1 MSTIQPVQTA
11 GQHPVFNTPPGANS
25 GHHDTPTYTDVASAD
40 PFIRPATITEPMH
53 AKYPNFYYNYNFLQ
67 TPNDNAN
74 DDSNDGDGSNAA
86 AMFDDDGFYVND
98 DDNSYINDLRADEAE
113 AQCLIRLK
121 QFVNGLDF
129 GYY

>member
-1 MSTIQPVQTA
+1 MSSTQPAQTA
-11 GQHPVFNTPPGANS
+11 GQHPGFNTPSGANS
-25 GHHDTPTYTDVASAD
+25 GHHDTPTYTDEAYAD
-40 PFIRPATITEPMH
+40 HSIRPATITEPLH

-67 TPNDNAN
+67 TPTDNAN
-74 DDSNDGDGSNAA
+74 EDNNEGDGSNAA
-86 AMFDDDGFYVND
+86 MLDDDGFYMDD
-98 DDNSYINDLRADEAE
+98 DDNSYINDLRADAVE

>member
-1 MSTIQPVQTA
+1 MSTIQPVQSA
-11 GQHPVFNTPPGANS
+11 GLHPGFKTPSGAS
-25 GHHDTPTYTDVASAD
+25 SRHRDTPTYTDVASAD
-40 PFIRPATITEPMH
+40 LFIPPATITEPLH

-67 TPNDNAN
+67 TPTDNAN
-74 DDSNDGDGSNAA
+74 EDNNDGDGSNAEIL
-86 AMFDDDGFYVND
+86 DDDGFYVDD
-98 DDNSYINDLRADEAE
+98 DDNSYINDLRGDAAE